1 MNKEKLY
8 IKCLKEKGYDSTT
21 VDRIFQNL
29 VVSDSKVDIFQIKSS
44 IIFLS
49 NRIEELDDLVQQ
61 ANIDSWQIMN
71 WAQVKSDRT

>member
-1 MNKEKLY
+1 MDKEKLY

-21 VDRIFQNL
+21 VDLILENL
-29 VVSDSKVDIFQIKSS
+29 VVSDPKVDISQIKSS

-49 NRIEELDDLVQQ
+49 NRIEELDDLVQK
-61 ANIDSWQIMN
+61 ANNDCWQIMN